1 MGGLSKS
8 GKNTT
13 ENQKYMN
20 ENVEDDLYGAFG
32 TYNPI
37 TAYFDAATNFRPDV
51 FEGDRTPDMN
61 ANQLDA
67 YGMASGLFGS
77 DYLTGAKNAVGGL
90 LGGNMVDTSQIQSY
104 LDGGGVEAQ
113 QVSPMIQNAA
123 NQAIN
128 NVSSQYALG
137 GRLGSDAFGQGVGQ
151 GVTNAIAPIMAADAN
166 RQLQADQGNQ
176 TATNNLLNMLTGANT
191 TNANLVNTGINA
203 AGNLLGM
210 DNSIINALSGTGG
223 MMYGNE
229 ADKIAGEMSYVD
241 DMNAAD
247 AASLNALGG
256 AAGFVN
262 SAPVSSTTTETKT
275 PGLMDYATMGA
286 SILAAP
292 MTGGMSM
299 MGPMMGG
306 MGGGGAPA
314 NLGSSLH
321 GGGMGGYGNPTF
333 LGHMMGY
340 GPRRGY

>member
-37 TAYFDAATNFRPDV
+37 SAYFDAATNFRPDV
-51 FEGDRTPDMN
+51 YGGDRTPDLN

-67 YGMASGLFGS
+67 YGMASSLFGS
-77 DYLTGAKNAVGGL
+77 DYLTGAKDAVGGL
-90 LGGNMVDTSQIQSY
+90 LGGNMVDTSQIQSA
-104 LDGGGVEAQ
+104 LDGDGVTTQ
-113 QVSPMIQNAA
+113 A
-123 NQAIN
+123 NSQLLQGVANDAIN
-128 NVSSQYALG
+128 NATSQYALG
-137 GRLGSDAFGQGVGQ
+137 GRLGSDAFGQGVGR
-151 GVTNAIAPIMAADAN
+151 GVTRAMGDVMAADAD
-166 RQLQADQGNQ
+166 RQLRADLSNQAS
-176 TATNNLLNMLTGANT
+176 TNNLLNLLTGANT

-306 MGGGGAPA
+306 MGGGAPA

-321 GGGMGGYGNPTF
+321 GGGYGGYRAPTF
-333 LGHMMGY
+333 FDYMRGY